1 MLAASET
8 APSVQSLLAGLAAK
22 GAKLDAKAR
31 DTLLAAQGAWAKG
44 PASVWSERDEAG
56 RASVAVRLKKGAE
69 RFGEIVST
77 LSEAGGKWSA
87 DRQAW
92 LFPIGSSKAM
102 EKLIALGSSK
112 GFASEAPLDTA
123 RARVAQAWLSIEL
136 AKSGTSPDIAQAL
149 SLIEG
154 PEDIVAHDD
163 ILAFGK
169 ALDLL
174 DRVKTSRGG
183 EDIEAREAK
192 GLIVAQ
198 DEEALYLAVPNSTR
212 LLSIA
217 KDDFAKAGL
226 ELPSEDIVGKRMAIR
241 FGDDGS
247 IFNAGLVR
255 EAPAPESQASLRLTD
270 ESDLASLKRDL
281 AFVCRERDQSHKAA
295 DIEAGAIPIL
305 KSEGFPESRLSGL
318 VLAASKE
325 SIFLLHGKNV
335 IAISRTEPAFAGMSD
350 QDAAALI
357 GWKHAFRMEGGRAA
371 KLALPE
377 NGYRMVPAASFAGK
391 QVAMRVL
398 RADDEHVWLC
408 DQQRRSIR
416 LERSHPQIAGIGH
429 AVWAY
434 LAESKESIEV
444 RFDGAGYL
452 AAEPESRGKSI
463 GEAYAIANANSS
475 SGKPE
480 KRWGWLPKLDPE
492 R

>member
-1 MLAASET
+1 
-8 APSVQSLLAGLAAK
+8 
-22 GAKLDAKAR
+22 
-31 DTLLAAQGAWAKG
+31 
-44 PASVWSERDEAG
+44 
-56 RASVAVRLKKGAE
+56 VAVRLKKGAE

-77 LSEAGGKWSA
+77 LTEAGGKWSA

-112 GFASEAPLDTA
+112 GFASEAPLDPA
-123 RARVAQAWLSIEL
+123 RARVAHAWLSIER

-154 PEDIVAHDD
+154 PEDIVAHDE

-174 DRVKTSRGG
+174 DRVKTSRDG
-183 EDIEAREAK
+183 EEIEARDDK
-192 GLIVAQ
+192 VLIVAE
-198 DEEALYLAVPNSTR
+198 DEEALYLAIPDSTR
-212 LLSIA
+212 LLSVS
-217 KDDFAKAGL
+217 KDGFAKARL
-226 ELPSEDIVGKRMAIR
+226 ELPDEEIVGKRMAIR
-241 FGDDGS
+241 FAEDGS
-247 IFNAGLVR
+247 IFNAGVVR
-255 EAPAPESQASLRLTD
+255 EGPAPEAVAETPPQPAAPQTITPTSGVYLTD
-270 ESDLASLKRDL
+270 EADLAILQRDL
-281 AFVCRERDQSHKAA
+281 AFVCRDRNKDHKAK
-295 DIEAGAIPIL
+295 DIEAGAVPMV
-305 KSEGFPESRLSGL
+305 KVDEFQGVRLSGT

-325 SIFLLHGKNV
+325 SIFMLHGKEIIV
-335 IAISRTEPAFAGMSD
+335 MPRTNPAFSSLSD
-350 QDAAALI
+350 REAAALV
-357 GWKHAFRMEGGRAA
+357 GWPHSFVMQSGRAA
-371 KLALPE
+371 KLELPE
-377 NGYRMVPAASFAGK
+377 SGSRLVPPTLFVGK

-398 RADDEHVWLC
+398 RADDEHVWLS
-408 DQQRRSIR
+408 DRQRRAVR
-416 LERSHPQIAGIGH
+416 LERSNPQIAGIGH